1 MKRKQLI
8 VQSYYIVNTHW
19 FKQKH
24 MLSISCVINI
34 RVMVLSLNID
44 FVIYPVEVKYSKC
57 QVPLV
62 EGELNPH
69 VKGALN
75 VN

>member
-1 MKRKQLI
+1 
-8 VQSYYIVNTHW
+8 
-19 FKQKH
+19 

-34 RVMVLSLNID
+34 RVVVLNLNID